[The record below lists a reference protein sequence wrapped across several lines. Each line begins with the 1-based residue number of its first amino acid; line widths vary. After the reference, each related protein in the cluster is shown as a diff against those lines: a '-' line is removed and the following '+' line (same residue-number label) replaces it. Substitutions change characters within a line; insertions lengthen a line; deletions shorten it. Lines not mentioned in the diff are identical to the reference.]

1 MSQSIEAE
9 QEQQEETRR
18 LRQQLE
24 ESRRDNSRLGLER
37 DELARNMEEKEKDK
51 DAVRKENTLLD
62 DQRRQQDRALD
73 KLNKEVC
80 AHRHE
85 FESVFF
91 TFCFFFLNFPLLLPP
106 APFSRFFC
114 QMERLSAAS
123 REEVRLLQA
132 QLDEQ
137 REKWRKEQQDL
148 HKNTKEK
155 LSELERAQSTIH
167 SLQEEVPHSGYFCFE
182 FG

>member
-24 ESRRDNSRLGLER
+24 ESRRENSRLGLER
-37 DELARNMEEKEKDK
+37 DELARNMEEKEKDR

-62 DQRRQQDRALD
+62 DQRRQEDRALD

-85 FESVFF
+85 FESVLCHF
-91 TFCFFFLNFPLLLPP
+91 TFLLVCPLLSVFFF
-106 APFSRFFC
+106 
-114 QMERLSAAS
+114 
-123 REEVRLLQA
+123 
-132 QLDEQ
+132 
-137 REKWRKEQQDL
+137 
-148 HKNTKEK
+148 
-155 LSELERAQSTIH
+155 
-167 SLQEEVPHSGYFCFE
+167 
-182 FG
+182 